1 MTLWLRKRT
10 ISSSLVLLTALTVFS
25 ASLFC
30 SVQTVSAQEEAA
42 PAAEP
47 AAEPAAPAA
56 EPAPAAGTPA
66 SAPEQ
71 KSIFSWVLTA
81 LRYYFFIFL
90 AISFVF
96 VALLVMNLLS
106 ARRDNIVPLA
116 LVESFEACLEE
127 NKVQDAYDLAKED
140 ESFLGKVLSAGLEKV
155 SQGYDKAIEA
165 MQEVG
170 EEENMKM
177 DHSLSYLALIGT
189 LSPMVGLFG
198 TVDGMIR
205 AFSVIAI
212 AGSTPQASELADGIS
227 TALLTTLIGLF
238 IAIPAIAFYNI
249 LRNRVDRLAL
259 EVGITSEGL
268 MSRFQ
273 SSGQQ

>member
-1 MTLWLRKRT
+1 MSLWLRKRT
-10 ISSSLVLLTALTVFS
+10 ISSSLILLTAFALFS
-25 ASLFC
+25 ATLLC
-30 SVQTVSAQEEAA
+30 SVQTVSAQDEPA
-42 PAAEP
+42 PA

-56 EPAPAAGTPA
+56 APAGAATPAP
-66 SAPEQ
+66 PE
-71 KSIFSWVLTA
+71 KKNVFEWVLGA
-81 LRYYFFIFL
+81 LGIYFFVFL
-90 AISFVF
+90 VISFVF
-96 VALLVMNLLS
+96 VALLVMNLLN

-177 DHSLSYLALIGT
+177 DHRLSYMALIGT
-189 LSPMVGLFG
+189 LSPMIGLFG

-212 AGSTPQASELADGIS
+212 AGSTPQASELANGIS
-227 TALLTTLIGLF
+227 TALLTTLVGLF

-273 SSGQQ
+273 STGQQ